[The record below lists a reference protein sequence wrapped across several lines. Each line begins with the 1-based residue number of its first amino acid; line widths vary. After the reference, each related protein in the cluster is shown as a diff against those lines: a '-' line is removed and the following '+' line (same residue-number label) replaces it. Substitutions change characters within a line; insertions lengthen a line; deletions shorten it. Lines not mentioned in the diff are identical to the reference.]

1 MREIPRQR
9 FGFQAQA
16 VIDVDTLGGYGIL
29 PMKNHAVHK
38 SQLSRLRRAHG
49 QVEGVIRMVKEER
62 YCVDI
67 LTQLRAARAALRRV
81 EQAVL
86 REHAEHCIAGAAQ
99 SKKPK
104 EAKAKLAELFR
115 ALERYAD

>member
-1 MREIPRQR
+1 MTGHTSHKTQLPR
-9 FGFQAQA
+9 
-16 VIDVDTLGGYGIL
+16 L
-29 PMKNHAVHK
+29 K
-38 SQLSRLRRAHG
+38 RARG
-49 QVEGVIRMVKEER
+49 QVDGVIRMIEDER
-62 YCVDI
+62 YCVDV

-99 SKKPK
+99 SKKPAEA
-104 EAKAKLAELFR
+104 EAKLEELFQ

>member
-1 MREIPRQR
+1 MDHHSSHQ
-9 FGFQAQA
+9 
-16 VIDVDTLGGYGIL
+16 
-29 PMKNHAVHK
+29 
-38 SQLSRLRRAHG
+38 SQLPRLKRARG
-49 QVEGVIRMVKEER
+49 QVDGVIRMIEDER

-67 LTQLRAARAALRRV
+67 LTQLRAARSALRRV

-99 SKKPK
+99 SKRSK
-104 EAKAKLAELFR
+104 EAEAKLEELFQ

>member
-1 MREIPRQR
+1 MTQRDWAWPGQLHNIPYR
-9 FGFQAQA
+9 GMVYGMSEHASHKAQ
-16 VIDVDTLGGYGIL
+16 L
-29 PMKNHAVHK
+29 P
-38 SQLSRLRRAHG
+38 RLKRARG
-49 QVEGVIRMVKEER
+49 QVDGVIRMIEGER
-62 YCVDI
+62 YCVDV

-99 SKKPK
+99 SRKPK
-104 EAKAKLAELFR
+104 EAEAKLEELFA

>member
-1 MREIPRQR
+1 
-9 FGFQAQA
+9 
-16 VIDVDTLGGYGIL
+16 
-29 PMKNHAVHK
+29 MKRHALHK
-38 SQLSRLRRAHG
+38 SQLSRLKRARG
-49 QVEGVIRMVKEER
+49 QVDGIIRMVEGER

-86 REHAEHCIAGAAQ
+86 REHAGHCVAGAVQ
-99 SKKPK
+99 SRKPA
-104 EAKAKLAELFR
+104 EAEARLEELFE

>member
-1 MREIPRQR
+1 MPDY
-9 FGFQAQA
+9 A
-16 VIDVDTLGGYGIL
+16 T
-29 PMKNHAVHK
+29 HK
-38 SQLSRLRRAHG
+38 SQLPRLKRIHG
-49 QVEGVIRMVKEER
+49 QVDGIIRMIESER

-86 REHAEHCIAGAAQ
+86 REHTEHCIAGATQ

-104 EAKAKLAELFR
+104 ETEEKLEELFQ